1 MPGLSKM
8 ICLQTSDWHKRI
20 SGTHLLKFIGD
31 TDEKKAWWSIA
42 VKSSQTGSVQ
52 WGLYCNIA
60 I

>member
-31 TDEKKAWWSIA
+31 TDEKRHGGK
-42 VKSSQTGSVQ
+42 
-52 WGLYCNIA
+52 
-60 I
+60 